1 MIQFTVQLFHPI
13 FSDNA
18 FSRVFQNLL
27 NSQETEDQIF
37 LPWSQ
42 KAMAAPAESHHLRS
56 QLTFT
61 KATLHAEHDAVNI
74 TSVSKTWSEFLAIG
88 FCLPFPWKRGEN
100 HREFLEAGAA
110 TRTSY
115 CNIPDQMMLDLQY
128 GTTVTPL
135 LSAGFDALPTCE
147 RGVFHLPERLK
158 HE

>member
-1 MIQFTVQLFHPI
+1 MISNGRNKKNCQQKKLPTNALAIYFNSVFFNVPIIHFLPVYEFVSFRSMIQFTVQLFHPI

-74 TSVSKTWSEFLAIG
+74 TSVSKTWRKF
-88 FCLPFPWKRGEN
+88 RVD
-100 HREFLEAGAA
+100 HREFLEAGAKV
-110 TRTSY
+110 
-115 CNIPDQMMLDLQY
+115 LQ
-128 GTTVTPL
+128 
-135 LSAGFDALPTCE
+135 
-147 RGVFHLPERLK
+147 LK
-158 HE
+158 RVSWN

>member
-13 FSDNA
+13 FSDNT

-27 NSQETEDQIF
+27 FRQETEDQIF

-74 TSVSKTWSEFLAIG
+74 TSVSKTWRKF
-88 FCLPFPWKRGEN
+88 RVD

-115 CNIPDQMMLDLQY
+115 IATYPIKRCSTSR
-128 GTTVTPL
+128 G
-135 LSAGFDALPTCE
+135 PTNPFFCRQVLMRFPHARE
-147 RGVFHLPERLK
+147 ESFIFLNV
-158 HE
+158 